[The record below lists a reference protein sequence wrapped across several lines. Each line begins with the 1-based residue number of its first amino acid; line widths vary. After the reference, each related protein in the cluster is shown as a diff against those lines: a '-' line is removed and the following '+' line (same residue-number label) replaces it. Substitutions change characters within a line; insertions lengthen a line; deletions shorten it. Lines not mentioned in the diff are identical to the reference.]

1 VAESR
6 MLRRELTLLET
17 VGAVPAPLH
26 QFAGPVGLN

>member
-1 VAESR
+1 